1 MTVLDPTNPEAY
13 AALEREFWQT
23 LQQTFTDVLRIEPS
37 LVDAYRAEL
46 QQASPYE
53 RLLALHDDPLDVAAV
68 LTGITL
74 TPEISSRY
82 EEFLSHDPPTIALG
96 SPPYFLI
103 PRRRVLVSM
112 EEVTRQMT
120 NLGYRRVRPQE
131 AEAVS
136 WQLRENRNHLRRMP
150 KFVTLQPPT
159 QRTVAGQLAYEMSDI
174 LDLFKHIADL
184 ATKRGA
190 PRETM
195 VWIER
200 HRRAFIQAIGG

>member
-120 NLGYRRVRPQE
+120 NLGYRRVRPQRSRSRELAVERKSQSLE
-131 AEAVS
+131 ANAEV
-136 WQLRENRNHLRRMP
+136 RNAATTH
-150 KFVTLQPPT
+150 
-159 QRTVAGQLAYEMSDI
+159 AAYRGR
-174 LDLFKHIADL
+174 
-184 ATKRGA
+184 ATGVRD
-190 PRETM
+190 E
-195 VWIER
+195 
-200 HRRAFIQAIGG
+200 